1 MAKRVADNF
10 IMSDETS
17 KAIGEGLKVGSF
29 GVRLFFYIFIGIII
43 SLILIFLVTMPQ
55 NPVFSDNVMIND
67 IISTLVIFGVP
78 FLIPYLMEKSIRK
91 FRRKNGLSIYK
102 NITEDLKQ
110 LEVDKRVAMEK
121 KAYAKHG
128 VNQGVDKNDIG
139 YWFNLKKQGAITEE
153 EFLKKKKELLES
165 IK

>member
-29 GVRLFFYIFIGIII
+29 GVRLFFYIIFYIILFFMLLFAI
-43 SLILIFLVTMPQ
+43 SMPQ
-55 NPVFSDNVMIND
+55 NPIFSDNIMINT
-67 IISTLVIFGVP
+67 IISYSVIFGVP

-128 VNQGVDKNDIG
+128 INQGVDKSDIG

-153 EFLKKKKELLES
+153 EFLAKKKELLES
-165 IK
+165 TK

>member
-10 IMSDETS
+10 IISDKNAE
-17 KAIGEGLKVGSF
+17 AIKNNLQTGTF
-29 GVRLFFYIFIGIII
+29 GVRLFIYVFFYIILLSMLFFAI
-43 SLILIFLVTMPQ
+43 STPNHPIFSDDILINNIVGY
-55 NPVFSDNVMIND
+55 S
-67 IISTLVIFGVP
+67 VIFGVP
-78 FLIPYLMEKSIRK
+78 FLILYLKEKSIRK

-128 VNQGVDKNDIG
+128 INQ
-139 YWFNLKKQGAITEE
+139 TEG
-153 EFLKKKKELLES
+153 L
-165 IK
+165 